1 MCSLEVISGAPKTMV
16 EKWHQYRFF
25 WLVTYT
31 WRLRVFWVSYDN
43 KKHVIYHSNCDTLE
57 NKKGLITIMRE
68 LISLDLPGKCRIYSH
83 QIHAHIYSRDFILI
97 LTPLGALIIS
107 KVAPRGLDLAL
118 DESVL
123 SVLAQRMWKY
133 LFQSHII
140 LFFPSILH
148 YLLSSFSFGF
158 WYTGIS
164 NWSAFPR

>member
-1 MCSLEVISGAPKTMV
+1 MCSLEVILGAPKTMV
-16 EKWHQYRFF
+16 EKWDQYRFF
-25 WLVTYT
+25 WLVAYT

-43 KKHVIYHSNCDTLE
+43 KKHVIYQSNCDTLE

-68 LISLDLPGKCRIYSH
+68 LIIPDPPGKCRIYSH

-107 KVAPRGLDLAL
+107 KVAPRGLDLGL

-133 LFQSHII
+133 LFQNHII

-148 YLLSSFSFGF
+148 F
-158 WYTGIS
+158 
-164 NWSAFPR
+164 